1 MTDYDRSA
9 SGRPS
14 LRRTVGVALE
24 IVQSRL
30 ELIGIELS
38 EEKDRLLTIAFL
50 GLAGMLFGLL
60 ALITLTALVAVLF
73 WDTYRWQ
80 ALCAIALAY
89 ALAGLACAALA
100 RRLLREAPLPF
111 EATLNEF
118 QKDRDSLRGD

>member
-1 MTDYDRSA
+1 MTDNDRSA
-9 SGRPS
+9 AGRPS

-50 GLAGMLFGLL
+50 GLTGMLFGLL

-80 ALCAIALAY
+80 ALCAIAVIYLV
-89 ALAGLACAALA
+89 AGLICAALA
-100 RRLLREAPLPF
+100 RRMLREAPLPF

-118 QKDRDSLRGD
+118 QKDRDALRGD